1 MLSNGLLSLAPLIT
15 SRSRRLAAVA
25 VIALSAIG
33 APACS
38 SGLSQGPSETL
49 RAYARALEEKRV
61 DDAYGLLSDEAR
73 RAVPLEAFRRMV
85 LENPEDVMEV
95 ARALARPAADPTV
108 HATVTMP
115 SGEQLALVFQ
125 DGRWRIDA
133 AAIDLYGQ
141 QSPRQALVGFLRAFE
156 RKRYDVVLR
165 YVPDAEREAI
175 TPGGPADAIKAPPST
190 APAEAEA
197 KAPPVP
203 GADPPSKAPAPPKAL
218 PSGGELTAEKLREA
232 WEGPQKDEMLRI
244 AQALRAALPSATIEE
259 TGDVASM
266 PYGSGATVSF
276 IREHGAWKIRDF

>member
-1 MLSNGLLSLAPLIT
+1 LAIG
-15 SRSRRLAAVA
+15 S
-25 VIALSAIG
+25 IALSMLATSC
-33 APACS
+33 AA
-38 SGLSQGPSETL
+38 GLSQGPSETL

-61 DDAYGLLSDEAR
+61 DDAYRLLSDEAR

-108 HATVTMP
+108 QATVTMP
-115 SGEQLALVFQ
+115 SGQELLLVFQ

-141 QSPRQALVGFLRAFE
+141 QTPRQALVGFLRAFE

-175 TPGGPADAIKAPPST
+175 
-190 APAEAEA
+190 APAE
-197 KAPPVP
+197 
-203 GADPPSKAPAPPKAL
+203 PPSPPAPPKPADAKPADAKDAKPTEPAPPKTGEL
-218 PSGGELTAEKLREA
+218 SIGGGELTAEKLRAA

-244 AQALRAALPSATIEE
+244 AQALRAALPTATIEE

-266 PYGSGATVSF
+266 SYGSGATVSF
-276 IREHGAWKIRDF
+276 VRERGAWKIRDF

>member
-1 MLSNGLLSLAPLIT
+1 MAGL
-15 SRSRRLAAVA
+15 RSGARRRCRPWVGRWFSIGS
-25 VIALSAIG
+25 IALSVLCTS
-33 APACS
+33 CS
-38 SGLSQGPSETL
+38 AGLSQGPSETL

-61 DDAYGLLSDEAR
+61 DDAYRLLSDEAR

-115 SGEQLALVFQ
+115 SGQELLLVFQ

-141 QSPRQALVGFLRAFE
+141 QTPRQALVGFLRAFE
-156 RKRYDVVLR
+156 RKRYDVILR

-175 TPGGPADAIKAPPST
+175 
-190 APAEAEA
+190 APAEPAPAKPAEPEAKPDAKADA
-197 KAPPVP
+197 KAPPGAAVAEKSAEIP
-203 GADPPSKAPAPPKAL
+203 GVG
-218 PSGGELTAEKLREA
+218 GGELTAEKLRAA

-244 AQALRAALPSATIEE
+244 AQALRAALPTATIEE

-266 PYGSGATVSF
+266 SYGSGATVSF
-276 IREHGAWKIRDF
+276 VRERGAWKIRDF

>member
-1 MLSNGLLSLAPLIT
+1 MAIGS
-15 SRSRRLAAVA
+15 
-25 VIALSAIG
+25 IALSVLSTS
-33 APACS
+33 CS
-38 SGLSQGPSETL
+38 AGLSQGPSETL

-61 DDAYGLLSDEAR
+61 DDAYRLLSDEAR

-115 SGEQLALVFQ
+115 SGQELTLVFQ

-141 QSPRQALVGFLRAFE
+141 QTPRQALVGFLRAFE
-156 RKRYDVVLR
+156 RKRYDVILR

-175 TPGGPADAIKAPPST
+175 
-190 APAEAEA
+190 APAEPPAPAKPVDGDPSAGPKADTKADA
-197 KAPPVP
+197 KAP
-203 GADPPSKAPAPPKAL
+203 DPAAPAKTSAL
-218 PSGGELTAEKLREA
+218 PSGGELTADKLRDA

-244 AQALRAALPSATIEE
+244 AQALRAALPTATIEE

-266 PYGSGATVSF
+266 SYGSGATVSF
-276 IREHGAWKIRDF
+276 VRERGAWKIRDF

>member
-1 MLSNGLLSLAPLIT
+1 MAGLRSGTQRPRCRPSVGRWLVIGSIAVSLLST
-15 SRSRRLAAVA
+15 SC
-25 VIALSAIG
+25 SA
-33 APACS
+33 
-38 SGLSQGPSETL
+38 GLSQGPSETL

-61 DDAYGLLSDEAR
+61 DDAYRLLSDEAR

-115 SGEQLALVFQ
+115 SGQELTLVFQ

-141 QSPRQALVGFLRAFE
+141 QTPRQALVGFLRAFE
-156 RKRYDVVLR
+156 RKRYDVILR

-175 TPGGPADAIKAPPST
+175 
-190 APAEAEA
+190 APAEPAKQEEPPPKAETLP
-197 KAPPVP
+197 KPEPKP
-203 GADPPSKAPAPPKAL
+203 ADPKVAAPAPEKSAL
-218 PSGGELTAEKLREA
+218 PSGGELTAEKLRDA

-244 AQALRAALPSATIEE
+244 AQALRAALPTATIEE

-266 PYGSGATVSF
+266 SYGSGATVSF
-276 IREHGAWKIRDF
+276 IRERGAWKIRDF

>member
-1 MLSNGLLSLAPLIT
+1 M
-15 SRSRRLAAVA
+15 
-25 VIALSAIG
+25 
-33 APACS
+33 
-38 SGLSQGPSETL
+38 

-61 DDAYGLLSDEAR
+61 DDAYRLLSDEAR

-115 SGEQLALVFQ
+115 SGQELNLVFQ
-125 DGRWRIDA
+125 DGRWRVDA

-175 TPGGPADAIKAPPST
+175 APAEPAAPKPAALEAKGDAKAADGAAPPS
-190 APAEAEA
+190 
-197 KAPPVP
+197 
-203 GADPPSKAPAPPKAL
+203 AL
-218 PSGGELTAEKLREA
+218 PSGGELTAEKLRDA

-244 AQALRAALPSATIEE
+244 AQALRAALPTATIEE

-266 PYGSGATVSF
+266 SYGSGATVSF
-276 IREHGAWKIRDF
+276 VRERGAWKIRDF

>member
-1 MLSNGLLSLAPLIT
+1 LAIG
-15 SRSRRLAAVA
+15 S
-25 VIALSAIG
+25 IALSVLSTS
-33 APACS
+33 CS
-38 SGLSQGPSETL
+38 AGLSQGPSETL

-61 DDAYGLLSDEAR
+61 DDAYRLLSDEAR

-115 SGEQLALVFQ
+115 SGQELLLVFQ

-141 QSPRQALVGFLRAFE
+141 QTPRQALVGFLRAFE
-156 RKRYDVVLR
+156 RKRYDVILR

-175 TPGGPADAIKAPPST
+175 
-190 APAEAEA
+190 APAEPPPAPAKPDADPKSDA
-197 KAPPVP
+197 KAPEALAS
-203 GADPPSKAPAPPKAL
+203 GKDGAL
-218 PSGGELTAEKLREA
+218 PSGGELTADKLRDA

-244 AQALRAALPSATIEE
+244 AQALRAALPTATIEE

-266 PYGSGATVSF
+266 SYGSGATVSF
-276 IREHGAWKIRDF
+276 VRERGTWKIRDF